1 MTTLNHAITGA
12 VIAVAVKKPL
22 LAVPLALISHYICD
36 IIPHFGIHEHD
47 HRLRNANRLF
57 RVITGLSVLG
67 MTLLLLFTPFLSYQG
82 VSWLT
87 VMACIIA
94 ANLPDIVWVPNF
106 VRQVKW
112 GQEKAMGAF
121 NRFHQAIQWYE
132 KPLGLSVEALWLF
145 AGSFVLWSAIS

>member
-1 MTTLNHAITGA
+1 MTTLNHAVTGA

-36 IIPHFGIHEHD
+36 VIPHFGIHEHD
-47 HRLRNANRLF
+47 HALRNANRLF
-57 RVITGLSVLG
+57 RVITALSVAG
-67 MTLLLLFTPFLSYQG
+67 MFGLLIFTPFLRYQG
-82 VSWLT
+82 VSWVT

-94 ANLPDIVWVPNF
+94 ANVPDAVWIPNF
-106 VRQVKW
+106 IRQIKR
-112 GQEKAMGAF
+112 GQEKAFGAF

-145 AGSFVLWSAIS
+145 AGSCVLWFATS